1 MSPFILVS
9 AIGAKTPKTLA
20 ITVRR
25 IIAVLQLEYGARIF
39 TFSNPDDYWDV
50 SEPFHEVLRRIQE
63 ATGAVPEPPV
73 KHWEPV
79 RGYPPKQQQPPNPS
93 APGRP
98 QP

>member
-25 IIAVLQLEYGARIF
+25 IMAVSQLEYGARIF

-50 SEPFHEVLRRIQE
+50 SEPFHEIIRRIQE
-63 ATGAVPEPPV
+63 AT
-73 KHWEPV
+73 
-79 RGYPPKQQQPPNPS
+79 NPTEQKPWS
-93 APGRP
+93 PTCGLS
-98 QP
+98 